1 MEILNLGNGSEDQP
15 QPNKSS
21 KRNKKLTAAVGL
33 SGVAAVAGIGST
45 FAANIS
51 LNNGQAVEFGQ
62 GVTQTVACDS
72 DGFSINPVTRYDNS
86 VSKFRLQRL
95 EITGLDLTPKGQGWD
110 ISGSGYENTDQSTAI
125 AAHPGQYYNGSE
137 WVNTCDGVVL
147 DFKAYTDNSDY
158 AGYTV
163 DGNTSS
169 PLYWSQYNAD
179 SNNSKWNADFAVAV
193 SSTHNESNY
202 GTESNYYSSDLYY
215 LWLNYNLNGSSST
228 LSLVLSPYTSGN
240 QQPLAQAI
248 NKITV
253 ESMPYFPSTYST
265 YSNPGVG
272 YLSYS

>member
-137 WVNTCDGVVL
+137 WKNTCDGVVL

-169 PLYWSQYNAD
+169 PLYWSQQNAD
-179 SNNSKWNADFAVAV
+179 SNNTKWNADFAAVV
-193 SSTHNESNY
+193 SSTADDSNY
-202 GTESNYYSSDLYY
+202 ATTEAYSYAPYFFD
-215 LWLNYNLNGSSST
+215 LNYNLNGTTSSIT
-228 LSLVLSPYTSGN
+228 LNFYYSQV
-240 QQPLAQAI
+240 QPLAQAI

-253 ESMPYFPSTYST
+253 ESMPYFPSSYSS
-265 YSNPGVG
+265 YNNSGVG
-272 YLSYS
+272 FSS

>member
-179 SNNSKWNADFAVAV
+179 SNNSKWNADFGVVV
-193 SSTHNESNY
+193 SSTDNNFNY
-202 GTESNYYSSDLYY
+202 GVTQGYSYDTSRLWMNYS
-215 LWLNYNLNGSSST
+215 LNNTSSSIQ
-228 LSLVLSPYTSGN
+228 LQFYSAS
-240 QQPLAQAI
+240 QPLAQAI

-253 ESMPYFPSTYST
+253 ESMPYFPS
-265 YSNPGVG
+265 G
-272 YLSYS
+272 YQGGYNSLGFN